1 MMELAKSRAKAA
13 RDVLTRAMANV
24 PAVVLASR
32 KNTSAK
38 RLFSNASLG
47 IFAVA
52 VAAVLTCAAPTAA
65 AGPAPAGE
73 GALAV
78 PGAFGVPAA
87 WADEPADGSNAVDV
101 TQLPDSSFI
110 YDTSITDLSTADT
123 YYDKQTVQV
132 TGEVVG
138 DRIDAGDGHHCWI
151 TLASAID
158 ASTVSVY
165 MTNESAAKID
175 MYGAYGRKG
184 TTLQVRGTFQLACP
198 SHDGVSDL
206 HAQVV
211 SVTEKGKATP
221 DEFKFEA
228 FIPGIITIMI
238 GLVMMAVFYLL
249 RERQR

>member
-1 MMELAKSRAKAA
+1 MMKLAKSRAKAA

-24 PAVVLASR
+24 PAVVLASG
-32 KNTSAK
+32 KNASAK
-38 RLFSNASLG
+38 RLFSNALLG

-65 AGPAPAGE
+65 AGPA
-73 GALAV
+73 
-78 PGAFGVPAA
+78 PAA

-151 TLASAID
+151 TLASAVD

-249 RERQR
+249 REGQR

>member
-1 MMELAKSRAKAA
+1 MICLAKRKGG
-13 RDVLTRAMANV
+13 R
-24 PAVVLASR
+24 VLA
-32 KNTSAK
+32 A
-38 RLFSNASLG
+38 LALAL
-47 IFAVA
+47 AVA
-52 VAAVLTCAAPTAA
+52 VAPAV
-65 AGPAPAGE
+65 
-73 GALAV
+73 
-78 PGAFGVPAA
+78 GVSAA
-87 WADEPADGSNAVDV
+87 WADEAAEGDNAVDV

-132 TGEVVG
+132 SGEVIG

-151 TLASAID
+151 TLASASD

-165 MTNESAAKID
+165 MTNESASKID
-175 MYGAYGRKG
+175 LYGAYDRKG
-184 TTLQVRGTFQLACP
+184 TTLQVRGTFQLAC
-198 SHDGVSDL
+198 STHDGVSDL

-221 DEFKFEA
+221 DEFEFEA
-228 FIPGIITIMI
+228 FIPGLVTIMI